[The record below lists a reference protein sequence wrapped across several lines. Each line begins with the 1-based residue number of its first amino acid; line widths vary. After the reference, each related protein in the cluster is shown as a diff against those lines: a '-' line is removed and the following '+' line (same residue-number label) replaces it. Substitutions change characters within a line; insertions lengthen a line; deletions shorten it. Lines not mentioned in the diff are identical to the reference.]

1 MSNLKSYVIHTIG
14 GGWGKETIEENLIKV
29 SVIRGTDFP
38 KLEKLDFSS
47 VPIRFET
54 LKKIE
59 SRTLQVG
66 DLIIEVS
73 GGSAS
78 SGQRTGRCLYITQ
91 EILDN
96 LGKYVIPASFCRL
109 LRLDKEKI
117 NSKFIY
123 YQIAEMHLSDQIGIY
138 ENQST
143 GISNFQFN
151 LFLDEIFPKITDLN
165 KQNSIV
171 DIFNSIDQ
179 KIQLNTQINQT
190 LEQIAQALF
199 KSWFVDFD
207 PVRAKVQALSDGM
220 SLEQAELTAMQA
232 ISGKTAEELT
242 ALSQTHPERYA
253 ELAETA
259 KAFPCE
265 MVEVDGVEV
274 PRGWDNQSVGD
285 VINVVD
291 YVANGSFATLKENVT
306 LLTEPDYAIY
316 VRTTDFNSGF
326 SKELRYVNKSAYD
339 FLAKSVLIG
348 NEVIISNVGDVGTV
362 FRSPSWLGMPMT
374 LGSNAIALKNYDIP
388 HYLYLYFSSHKG
400 QHDISSIVTGS
411 AQLKFNKTNFR
422 SLKVLMPNNSLLTK
436 FEKFV
441 LPIFEKI
448 DANMAENLKLAEI
461 RDLLLPRLLSGN
473 ALWIKK

>member
-179 KIQLNTQINQT
+179 KIQVNTKINQT

-207 PVRAKVQALSDGM
+207 PVRAKVQALSDGL
-220 SLEQAELTAMQA
+220 SLEQAELAAMQA
-232 ISGKTAEELT
+232 ISGKTPEELT
-242 ALSQTHPERYA
+242 ALSQTQPDRYA

-265 MVEVDGVEV
+265 FGGDGVPMGWNISIIGQEV
-274 PRGWDNQSVGD
+274 ETVGGATPSTKEEKFWNNGEIAWTTPKDLSSATSPVLLKTERKITESGLKKISSGLLSIGTVLLSSRAPVGYLSLAQIPVAINQGYIAIKCNKSL
-285 VINVVD
+285 NN
-291 YVANGSFATLKENVT
+291 YYMLQWCKENLEEIKGRASGTTFLEISKTTFRQIPIIV
-306 LLTEPDYAIY
+306 PD
-316 VRTTDFNSGF
+316 
-326 SKELRYVNKSAYD
+326 
-339 FLAKSVLIG
+339 G
-348 NEVIISNVGDVGTV
+348 NILSLFE
-362 FRSPSWLGMPMT
+362 
-374 LGSNAIALKNYDIP
+374 K
-388 HYLYLYFSSHKG
+388 
-400 QHDISSIVTGS
+400 QCSSIYQSITVNTKENIY
-411 AQLKFNKTNFR
+411 LEKT
-422 SLKVLMPNNSLLTK
+422 
-436 FEKFV
+436 
-441 LPIFEKI
+441 
-448 DANMAENLKLAEI
+448 
-461 RDLLLPRLLSGN
+461 RDLLLPRLLNGE
-473 ALWIKK
+473 I